1 MARSDLHPSAKKFIS
16 QYINSVEQLE
26 TLLLMRA
33 SPDRTWDAEAINQEL
48 RTSLAS
54 AAERLRE
61 LEQRRLIA
69 ADSSSPLRYRYE
81 PSDTRTRDVIDLVAD
96 AYRERR
102 VTVITFIFSKPQ
114 DAILEFADAF
124 RLGKGKP
131 DG

>member
-1 MARSDLHPSAKKFIS
+1 MAPSDLHPSVRRFLS
-16 QYINSVEQLE
+16 EYVNSVEQLE

-33 SPDRTWDAEAINQEL
+33 SPDRAWDAEAINHEL

-61 LEQRRLIA
+61 LEERRLIV
-69 ADSSSPLRYRYE
+69 ADSSLPLRYRYQ
-81 PSDTRTRDVIDLVAD
+81 PSDPRTRGIIDLVAN

-102 VTVITFIFSKPQ
+102 VMVISFIFSKPQ
-114 DAILEFADAF
+114 DAILKFADAF

>member
-1 MARSDLHPSAKKFIS
+1 VASSDLQPRVRTFLSE
-16 QYINSVEQLE
+16 YINSIEQLE

-33 SPDRTWDAEAINQEL
+33 SPDRTWDAEAINCEL

-54 AAERLRE
+54 AAERLSE
-61 LEQRRLIA
+61 LAQRRLIVV
-69 ADSSSPLRYRYE
+69 DPSSPSRYRYE
-81 PSDTRTRDVIDLVAD
+81 PVDAGTRAIIDLVAD

-102 VTVITFIFSKPQ
+102 VTVISFIFSKPP
-114 DAILEFADAF
+114 DAIRRFADAF